1 MKLSTLKIILKNC
14 LLQRRT
20 LGSYIATN
28 TVYRKTDLNV
38 IDGPFKGLQY
48 IENST
53 GGAYFPKLL
62 GIYEKELTPKINE
75 LSKINFEEIIN
86 VGGGEGCF
94 AVGFATKCKDAN
106 ILAFEPGFYGCYL
119 MQKMAEKNNVANR
132 VSIKA
137 QLCFPEDL
145 QAAIKPT
152 KKTLIFMDVEGAELQ
167 LLNPDIVPALSKCY
181 IMVEIH
187 DTVSPILGN
196 TIKNRFSKT
205 HKLTEIWQEERTIKD
220 ITITTLWKSVLKK
233 QFEKIIHEGRGN
245 KMRWFVFEPIINL

>member
-1 MKLSTLKIILKNC
+1 MKPSTLKIMLKNI

-20 LGSYIATN
+20 LGAYIATN
-28 TVYRKTDLNV
+28 TIYRKTDLV
-38 IDGPFKGLQY
+38 VLDGPFKDLNY

-62 GIYEKELTPKINE
+62 GIYEKELTCKINE
-75 LSKINFEEIIN
+75 LSKIDFEEVIN
-86 VGGGEGCF
+86 VGGGEGYF
-94 AVGFATKCKDAN
+94 AVGFALKYKNAN
-106 ILAFEPGFYGCYL
+106 IIAYEPGFYGCYL

-132 VSIKA
+132 LTIKA

-145 QAAIKPT
+145 KATIDPN
-152 KKTLIFMDVEGAELQ
+152 KKTLVFMDVEGAELE

-187 DTVSPILGN
+187 DTVSPTLGD
-196 TIKNRFSKT
+196 TIKDRFSKS

-220 ITITTLWKSVLKK
+220 ITISTLWKSLLKK
-233 QFEKIIHEGRGN
+233 QFEKVIHEGRGS
-245 KMRWFVFEPIINL
+245 KMRWFVFEPNLA